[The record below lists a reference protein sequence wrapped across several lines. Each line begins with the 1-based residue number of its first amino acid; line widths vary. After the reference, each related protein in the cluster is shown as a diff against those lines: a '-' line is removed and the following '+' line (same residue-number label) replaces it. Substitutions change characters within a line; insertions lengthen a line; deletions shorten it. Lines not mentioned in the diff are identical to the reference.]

1 MKYLLN
7 VFIQHKNQELFVKN
21 LATEL
26 LEVAKVGTI
35 KYFYGEQVI
44 IFTFETRKRFE
55 TVKTWID
62 TILSNLSITH
72 ILTQVKNDKM
82 TYWFEKDHEKHLF
95 GTDLCQT
102 NDDYTKEEQKLMQD
116 SMYTPE
122 PKMMDIEK
130 FREISKKILEEILGE
145 PKEIPTLDE
154 LLDKINA
161 SGIDSLTD
169 EEKDLLTQYSK

>member
-1 MKYLLN
+1 
-7 VFIQHKNQELFVKN
+7 
-21 LATEL
+21 
-26 LEVAKVGTI
+26 
-35 KYFYGEQVI
+35 
-44 IFTFETRKRFE
+44 
-55 TVKTWID
+55 
-62 TILSNLSITH
+62 
-72 ILTQVKNDKM
+72 
-82 TYWFEKDHEKHLF
+82 
-95 GTDLCQT
+95 
-102 NDDYTKEEQKLMQD
+102 MQD